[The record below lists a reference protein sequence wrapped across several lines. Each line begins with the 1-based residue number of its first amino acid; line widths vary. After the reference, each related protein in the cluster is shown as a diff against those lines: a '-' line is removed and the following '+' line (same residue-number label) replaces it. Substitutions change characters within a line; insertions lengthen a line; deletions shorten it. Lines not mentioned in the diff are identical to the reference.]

1 MHRDCSENSIIE
13 NLVSE
18 NTIQKEKAWMCILE
32 KCTTPLR
39 KYLYARGVSQEAD
52 REDLTYESIFRMIK
66 IFESGFE
73 IKNQVCAV
81 LMGVGKN
88 VHREHLR
95 QKNKDQQIESTYAT
109 ILESLEP
116 DERDYSEF
124 QKRFNQLGDK
134 CKMLLDLKYVKGMKM
149 SEMAEMLGRTPTGI
163 KTDIQ
168 VCKNKLRKITHNKS

>member
-1 MHRDCSENSIIE
+1 MSRDCSNSSIIE

-18 NTIQKEKAWMCILE
+18 NTIKKEQAWKCILE

-39 KYLYARGVSQEAD
+39 KYLHTRGINEADD
-52 REDLTYESIFRMIK
+52 REDLVYESIFRMIK

-95 QKNKDQQIESTYAT
+95 QKNKDQELETTYAT
-109 ILESLEP
+109 VLKSLEP

-124 QKRFNQLGDK
+124 QKQFNQLGDK

-149 SEMAEMLGRTPTGI
+149 AEMAEMLGRTPTGV

-168 VCKNKLRKITHNKS
+168 VCKNKLRKITH